1 MKKKFLL
8 MMISTIVSLGGISA
22 ANEKGTADYNVV
34 PMPQETRLLKGLA
47 FVLTS
52 DTRIVYPEGNEL
64 LKKNAQFLRDYLA
77 DLTSLQLTATTE
89 KAKNAI
95 TLKLNSKIQNKEGYM
110 LTVNK
115 KGVSIEGSTAAGV
128 FYGVQTLRK
137 SIPVGKEITEVSLPA
152 VVIKDEPRFGYRGMM
167 LDCARHFFP
176 VKFVK
181 QFIDLMAMHNM
192 NVFHWHLTEDQG
204 WRIEIKKYPELTK
217 IGSVRTS
224 TVIGRNSK
232 VYDGVPY
239 GGFYTQEEARE
250 IVKYAADRYIT
261 VIPEID
267 MPGHTVAALTAIPEM
282 GCTGGPYEVCRDWG
296 IMDDVLCLGNEKIYR
311 FCEDVLSEIMDIF
324 PSKYVHL
331 GGDETPQTR
340 WKECPKCKKLM
351 EREGLSVGKL
361 QGYFTNRIEK
371 FVNSKGRSIIG
382 WDEILEGDI
391 NQSAT
396 IMSWR
401 GSEPGAKAAKQ
412 GHDVIMSPTTHCYFD
427 YYQTQ
432 KEKDQRNEPLLI
444 GGSLP
449 VEKTY
454 SLDPIPADA
463 TPEVAARIIG
473 VQGNLWTEY
482 IAYPTLAEYQVLP
495 RMGALSEVQWT
506 NGKKDFEAWKVRQ
519 SRMLDLYD
527 LYRFTYATHLWP
539 KRIPAANIDKQ

>member
-8 MMISTIVSLGGISA
+8 VIISTVISLGGHSA
-22 ANEKGTADYNVV
+22 VNENQTADYNVV
-34 PMPQETRLLKGLA
+34 PLPREISFSKGGE
-47 FVLTS
+47 FVITEN
-52 DTRIVYPEGNEL
+52 TRIAYPEGNEL
-64 LKKNAQFLRDYLA
+64 LKKDAQFLRDYIA
-77 DLTSLQLTATTE
+77 DLTSLRLSVTTE
-89 KAKNAI
+89 KLKSGI
-95 TLKLNSKIQNKEGYM
+95 ILKLNPKVQNKEGYV

-137 SIPVGKEITEVSLPA
+137 SIPVGKEIAAVTLPA
-152 VVIKDEPRFGYRGMM
+152 VVIKDEPRFDYRGMM

-176 VKFVK
+176 VKSVK
-181 QFIDLMAMHNM
+181 QFIDLIAMHNM

-204 WRIEIKKYPELTK
+204 WRIEIKKYPELTEK
-217 IGSVRTS
+217 GSVRTS
-224 TVIGRNSK
+224 TVLGHNAK
-232 VYDGVPY
+232 VYDGTPY
-239 GGFYTQEEARE
+239 GGYYTQAEARE

-267 MPGHTVAALTAIPEM
+267 MPGHMVAALTAIPDM
-282 GCTGGPYEVCRDWG
+282 GCTGGPYEVCRHWG
-296 IMDDVLCLGNEKIYR
+296 VMDDVLCLGNEKTYE
-311 FCEDVLSEIMDIF
+311 FCKDVLSEIMDIF
-324 PSKYVHL
+324 PSKYIHL

-351 EREGLSVGKL
+351 EREGLSAGKL

-382 WDEILEGDI
+382 WDEILDGDI

-401 GSEPGAKAAKQ
+401 DTEPGAKAAKL
-412 GHDVIMSPTTHCYFD
+412 GHDVIMSPTTYCYFD
-427 YYQTQ
+427 YYQTHND
-432 KEKDQRNEPLLI
+432 KERWNEPLLI
-444 GGSLP
+444 GGNLP
-449 VEKTY
+449 IEKTY
-454 SLDPIPADA
+454 SLEPVPAGA
-463 TPEVAARIIG
+463 TPEVAAHIIG

-482 IAYPTLAEYQVLP
+482 IAYPSLVEYQVLP

-506 NGKKDFEAWKVRQ
+506 NGKRDFEAWKKRQ

-527 LYRFTYATHLWP
+527 LYGFTYATHLWP
-539 KRIPAANIDKQ
+539 QRIPVANQDKK